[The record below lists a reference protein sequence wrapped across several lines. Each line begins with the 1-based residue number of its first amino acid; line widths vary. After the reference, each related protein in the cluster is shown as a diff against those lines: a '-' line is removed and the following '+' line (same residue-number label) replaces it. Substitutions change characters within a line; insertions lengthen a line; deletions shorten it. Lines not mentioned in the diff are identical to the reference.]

1 VPLTPTGFAA
11 SSPRRRGGGR
21 RRLAVVGVVVFV
33 LLASAAGVGYVLK
46 SRADERRQDERA
58 GQAARAY
65 LAAWTTL
72 TIPAGDDA
80 DPRSAPAASP
90 GGGPAVS
97 GPAGS
102 PSAASGAGGPGAGT
116 GPSGAP
122 AQPPRGDG
130 ALAGAAE
137 LAAVTAAGDVGVADL
152 ITMMAQAR
160 DRLDVSA
167 AVYTAGALNRSGDTA
182 TMPYTAKLTLT
193 GLSPAF
199 SYTGELHLAPAGD
212 AWKVSARLA
221 SLHPALKPG
230 LRLARTAPDAVRGR
244 LLDADGRSL
253 ADDAELAGNLV
264 GQVEPASGLQ
274 RVYDDRLTPSG
285 GEIVVSDA
293 AGKTVETLRT
303 YPSADGKDV
312 RTTID
317 LDVQRAGEAA
327 MAGAPKPNGALVA
340 VDTRTGGV
348 LALVNHP
355 LNGYGRTIRGSYP
368 PGSTFKIVT
377 ATAAL
382 MSGKTADTMVD
393 CSPTITVGGRTF
405 QNAENEQL
413 GVIPF
418 RTVFAKSCNT
428 AFIRLE
434 QSLPDDAVAK
444 AAALYGF
451 DGAQPLPIASTG
463 GNYPTPRDDV
473 EHASAAIG
481 QGRVSASPMH
491 MASVAAAVASG
502 AWRQPFVTGQPAR
515 STELPKAALPVLRD
529 MMRAVVTEGTA
540 KDVPFPGEVRGK
552 TGTAEYAEGDPPPT
566 HGWFVGY
573 GGDVAFAV
581 VVEDGGFGA
590 KSAAP
595 VAARFLAG
603 LGGL

>member
-1 VPLTPTGFAA
+1 
-11 SSPRRRGGGR
+11 
-21 RRLAVVGVVVFV
+21 
-33 LLASAAGVGYVLK
+33 
-46 SRADERRQDERA
+46 
-58 GQAARAY
+58 
-65 LAAWTTL
+65 
-72 TIPAGDDA
+72 
-80 DPRSAPAASP
+80 
-90 GGGPAVS
+90 
-97 GPAGS
+97 
-102 PSAASGAGGPGAGT
+102 
-116 GPSGAP
+116 
-122 AQPPRGDG
+122 
-130 ALAGAAE
+130 
-137 LAAVTAAGDVGVADL
+137 VTAAGDVGVPDL
-152 ITMMAQAR
+152 ITMMTQVR

-167 AVYTAGALNRSGDTA
+167 AAFTAGSLKRSDDA
-182 TMPYTAKLTLT
+182 AVMPYTAELTLT
-193 GLSPAF
+193 GLSPPF
-199 SYTGELHLAPAGD
+199 SYTGELHLARAGD

-221 SLHPALKPG
+221 SLHPALRPG
-230 LRLARTAPDAVRGR
+230 LRLARTPPDAVRGR

-253 ADDAELAGNLV
+253 ADDSELAGNLV

-274 RVYDDRLTPSG
+274 RVYDNQLTPSG

-312 RTTID
+312 RTTLD

-327 MAGAPKPNGALVA
+327 MATAPKPNGALVA

-355 LNGYGRTIRGSYP
+355 LNGYSRAIRGSYP

-382 MSGKTADTMVD
+382 MNGKTAETPID
-393 CSPTITVGGRTF
+393 CSPTVAIGGRTF
-405 QNAENEQL
+405 QNAEDEQF

-451 DGAQPLPIASTG
+451 DGTRPLPIASAG

-481 QGRVSASPMH
+481 QGRVSVSPMH
-491 MASVAAAVASG
+491 MAGVAAAVASG

-540 KDVPFPGEVRGK
+540 KTVPFPGEVRGK

-573 GGDVAFAV
+573 RGDVAFAV

-590 KSAAP
+590 ESAAP

-603 LGGL
+603 LGEL